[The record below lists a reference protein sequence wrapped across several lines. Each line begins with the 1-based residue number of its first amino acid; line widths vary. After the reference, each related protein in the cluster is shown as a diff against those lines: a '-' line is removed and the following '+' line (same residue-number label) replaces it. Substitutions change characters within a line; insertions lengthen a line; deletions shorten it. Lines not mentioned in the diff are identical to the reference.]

1 MSKGRSRDGVW
12 KYSYGVRPYV
22 VFAMERRDRAGH
34 IAVRW
39 TNPDKTGKF
48 RRERRNLGITVR
60 DPETGR
66 LDRKRVR
73 TAELAVQQFQAKL
86 VVGQPAR
93 PAAASANDTPSA
105 TQTRPVEFPRT
116 GQLILRAG
124 FDLALDPV
132 RGKYGSI
139 RTRRYD
145 QMVKYRER
153 LFGGNRQV
161 TGLIDPSLPWT
172 EFVPAEARALWRK
185 LADRHA
191 ASRGAELGVRAAE
204 GIVDAIYSVAAW
216 LHEEHLIP
224 ADAARPPAQWRKS
237 LKEEWAQRTG
247 KRRTR
252 PHRPRHTV
260 EEYRRIFAAI
270 TDPRVD
276 PRIRLAIE
284 LAAECRTGQV
294 LRCTRRML
302 VLPEDAPN
310 DFESALP
317 GSLGQIEIPGA
328 GKKHGEVVVFTPEQ
342 RRAVDDALDGYLANY
357 ETAWRAGQIDDY
369 YLFPGS
375 KMRMLDKSGRRWTRK
390 VRVGVKPLSRDGAR
404 VAFKRLETIAKVKH
418 VDGRGWY
425 ACDGSPPTSR
435 SPPRRT
441 IA

>member
-1 MSKGRSRDGVW
+1 VSKGRSRDGVW

-48 RRERRNLGITVR
+48 RRERKTLGITVR

-66 LDRKRVR
+66 LDRRRVR
-73 TAELAVQQFQAKL
+73 VAELAVQQFQAKL

-93 PAAASANDTPSA
+93 PTAASANNTPSA
-105 TQTRPVEFPRT
+105 TQTWPVESPRT
-116 GQLILRAG
+116 GHLILRAG

-153 LFGGNRQV
+153 LFGGKRHAM
-161 TGLIDPSLPWT
+161 GLLDPSLAWT

-185 LADRHA
+185 MADRHA
-191 ASRGAELGVRAAE
+191 ASRGAEFGVRAAE
-204 GIVDAIYSVAAW
+204 GMVDAIYSVAAW
-216 LHEEHLIP
+216 LREHRIP

-247 KRRTR
+247 KRRSR

-260 EEYRRIFAAI
+260 EEYRRIFAAT
-270 TDPRVD
+270 TDPRID

-302 VLPEDAPN
+302 VLPGNVPN
-310 DFESALP
+310 DFESAPP

-342 RRAVDDALDGYLANY
+342 RRAVDDALGGTSRTTKPRGAPARSRTTICSPARRCGCSTRAVGGGPGRSEPASSRSHATGLASLSGG
-357 ETAWRAGQIDDY
+357 WRR
-369 YLFPGS
+369 S
-375 KMRMLDKSGRRWTRK
+375 RRW
-390 VRVGVKPLSRDGAR
+390 S
-404 VAFKRLETIAKVKH
+404 
-418 VDGRGWY
+418 
-425 ACDGSPPTSR
+425 TSR
-435 SPPRRT
+435 GAAGTVCGGSRRTSPNQPRRMT
-441 IA
+441 A